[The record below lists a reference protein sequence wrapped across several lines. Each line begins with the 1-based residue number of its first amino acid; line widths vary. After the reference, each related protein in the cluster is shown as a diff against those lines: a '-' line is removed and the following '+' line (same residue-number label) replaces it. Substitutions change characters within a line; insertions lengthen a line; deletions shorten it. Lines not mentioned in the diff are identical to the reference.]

1 MDYQQSRAYIRD
13 AEQYAGGAMDLINIK
28 ELMKR
33 LGNPQDQL
41 KYIHVAGTNGKGSV
55 IAYLYTTLMKAGYH
69 VGRYISPSVYSY
81 REKIETEGK
90 PISREEFAEQTTRVA
105 AVIEEMTAEGLA
117 HPTPFEIETAVA
129 FLFFAEEKCDPVIL
143 EVGMGGITD
152 ATNLITTTELAVLVP
167 ISMDH
172 QSFLGN
178 TISEIAEKKAGII
191 KPGSSVVTIGQETE
205 ALEVIKKTGA
215 EAGADVCVADVSE
228 AEVLEADF
236 TGQRFCY
243 KGEEYTLSLAG
254 SYQTENAVLALEAL
268 RILDERGYHTTLE
281 QRKEGLWATRWNGRL
296 TIIHKDPLFIV
307 DGAHN
312 PAAADMLEDS
322 VRKYF
327 KDRRLFF
334 IMGVFKDKDYPYII
348 RKLCPYAEQILAI
361 ETPDNPRALP
371 AEELAKAIRPYNAN
385 VRAEKNIPRA
395 VEELFEMAGKDDVI
409 LSFGSLSF
417 IGEITRIVN
426 TRKEVSKVSAP
437 EGNNE

>member
-13 AEQYAGGAMDLINIK
+13 AEQYAGGALDLTNIK
-28 ELMKR
+28 EIMKR

-41 KYIHVAGTNGKGSV
+41 KYVHVAGTNGKGSV
-55 IAYLYTTLMKAGYH
+55 IAYLYTTLTNAGYH

-81 REKIETEGK
+81 REKIEVEGT
-90 PISREEFAEQTTRVA
+90 PISREQFAKHTTRVA

-152 ATNLITTTELAVLVP
+152 ATNLIRTTELAVLVP

-178 TISEIAEKKAGII
+178 TIAEIAEKKAGII
-191 KPGSSVVTIGQETE
+191 KPGCSVATIGQEPE
-205 ALEVIKKTGA
+205 ALKVIENVSH
-215 EAGADVCVADVSE
+215 EAGTDLCAADISQ

-268 RILDERGYHTTLE
+268 RILDERGYHTTTE
-281 QRKEGLWATRWNGRL
+281 QRREGLKATHWNGRL
-296 TIIHKDPLFIV
+296 TIIHRDPLFIV

-327 KDRRLFF
+327 KDRRMFF
-334 IMGVFKDKDYPYII
+334 IMGVFRDKDYPYII
-348 RKLCPYAEQILAI
+348 RKLCPYAEQIIAI

-371 AEELAKAIRPYNAN
+371 AEELAEAIRPCNPH
-385 VRAEKNIPRA
+385 VHAEKNIAKA

-417 IGEITRIVN
+417 IGDITRIVN
-426 TRKEVSKVSAP
+426 TRKEVFGSPAS

>member
-90 PISREEFAEQTTRVA
+90 PISREKFAEQTTRVA

-371 AEELAKAIRPYNAN
+371 AEELAKAIRPCNAN

-426 TRKEVSKVSAP
+426 TRKEVSGSPAS

>member
-28 ELMKR
+28 ELIKR

>member
-13 AEQYAGGAMDLINIK
+13 AEQYAGGALDLTNIK

-90 PISREEFAEQTTRVA
+90 PISREKFAEQTTRVA

-215 EAGADVCVADVSE
+215 EAGTDVCVADVSE
-228 AEVLEADF
+228 AEILEADF

-243 KGEEYTLSLAG
+243 KGEEYALSLAG

-371 AEELAKAIRPYNAN
+371 AEELAEAIRPYNAN
-385 VRAEKNIPRA
+385 VRAEKNISRA

>member
-13 AEQYAGGAMDLINIK
+13 AEQYAGGAMDLTNIK

-90 PISREEFAEQTTRVA
+90 PISREKFAEQTTRVA

-152 ATNLITTTELAVLVP
+152 ATNLITTTELAVLVS

>member
-13 AEQYAGGAMDLINIK
+13 AEQYAGGAMDLTNIK

-90 PISREEFAEQTTRVA
+90 PISREKFAEQTTRVA

-327 KDRRLFF
+327 DCLL
-334 IMGVFKDKDYPYII
+334 YTSPS
-348 RKLCPYAEQILAI
+348 
-361 ETPDNPRALP
+361 PR
-371 AEELAKAIRPYNAN
+371 
-385 VRAEKNIPRA
+385 
-395 VEELFEMAGKDDVI
+395 D
-409 LSFGSLSF
+409 
-417 IGEITRIVN
+417 
-426 TRKEVSKVSAP
+426 
-437 EGNNE
+437 

>member
-90 PISREEFAEQTTRVA
+90 PISREKFAEQTTRVA

-243 KGEEYTLSLAG
+243 KGEE
-254 SYQTENAVLALEAL
+254 
-268 RILDERGYHTTLE
+268 
-281 QRKEGLWATRWNGRL
+281 
-296 TIIHKDPLFIV
+296 
-307 DGAHN
+307 
-312 PAAADMLEDS
+312 
-322 VRKYF
+322 
-327 KDRRLFF
+327 
-334 IMGVFKDKDYPYII
+334 
-348 RKLCPYAEQILAI
+348 
-361 ETPDNPRALP
+361 
-371 AEELAKAIRPYNAN
+371 
-385 VRAEKNIPRA
+385 
-395 VEELFEMAGKDDVI
+395 
-409 LSFGSLSF
+409 
-417 IGEITRIVN
+417 
-426 TRKEVSKVSAP
+426 
-437 EGNNE
+437 

>member
-13 AEQYAGGAMDLINIK
+13 AEQYAGGALDLTNIK
-28 ELMKR
+28 ELMNR
-33 LGNPQDQL
+33 LGNPQNQL
-41 KYIHVAGTNGKGSV
+41 KYVHVAGTNGKGSV

-81 REKIETEGK
+81 REKIETEGM
-90 PISREEFAEQTTRVA
+90 PISREQFAKQTSRVA
-105 AVIEEMTAEGLA
+105 AVIEEMTSEGLA

-129 FLFFAEEKCDPVIL
+129 FLFFAEQKCDPVIL

-178 TISEIAEKKAGII
+178 TISEIARKKAGII
-191 KPGSSVVTIGQETE
+191 KPGCSVVTIGQEPE
-205 ALEVIKKTGA
+205 ALDVIEKVSA
-215 EAGADVCVADVSE
+215 EMGADLCEADISE

-243 KGEEYTLSLAG
+243 QGEEYALSLSG

-268 RILDERGYHTTLE
+268 RILDERGYHTSAA
-281 QRKEGLWATRWNGRL
+281 QQKEGLKETRWNGRL
-296 TIIHKDPLFIV
+296 TIIHRDPLFIV

-322 VRKYF
+322 VKKYF

-334 IMGVFKDKDYPYII
+334 IMGVFRDKDYPYII
-348 RKLCPYAEQILAI
+348 RKLCPYAEQIVAI

-371 AEELAKAIRPYNAN
+371 AEELEEAIRPYNAH
-385 VRAEKNIPRA
+385 VRAEKNIKKA
-395 VEELFEMAGKDDVI
+395 VEELFEMTDKDDVI

-417 IGEITRIVN
+417 IGEITRVVN
-426 TRKEVSKVSAP
+426 AEYQ
-437 EGNNE
+437 

>member
-13 AEQYAGGAMDLINIK
+13 AEQYAGGAMDLTNIK

-90 PISREEFAEQTTRVA
+90 PISREKFAEQTTRVA

-143 EVGMGGITD
+143 EVGMGGIND

-348 RKLCPYAEQILAI
+348 RKLCPYAEQIFAI

-395 VEELFEMAGKDDVI
+395 VEELFEMAV
-409 LSFGSLSF
+409 
-417 IGEITRIVN
+417 RIH
-426 TRKEVSKVSAP
+426 RHR
-437 EGNNE
+437 G

>member
-13 AEQYAGGAMDLINIK
+13 AEQYAGGALDLTNIK
-28 ELMKR
+28 EIMKR

-41 KYIHVAGTNGKGSV
+41 KYVHVAGTNGKGSV
-55 IAYLYTTLMKAGYH
+55 IAYLYTTLTNAGYH

-81 REKIETEGK
+81 REKIEGEGK
-90 PISREEFAEQTTRVA
+90 PISREQFAKHTTRVA

-172 QSFLGN
+172 QAFLGN
-178 TISEIAEKKAGII
+178 TLAEIAQKKAGII
-191 KPGSSVVTIGQETE
+191 KPGCSVVTVGQQPETM
-205 ALEVIKKTGA
+205 EVIRNVCQEK
-215 EAGADVCVADVSE
+215 GADLTETDLNSIKALKEDF
-228 AEVLEADF
+228 AGQILEYREE
-236 TGQRFCY
+236 TY
-243 KGEEYTLSLAG
+243 KISLAG
-254 SYQTENAVLALEAL
+254 SYQTENAALALDAL
-268 RILDERGYHTTLE
+268 EVLNHKGYPTTVE
-281 QRKEGLWATRWNGRL
+281 QRKKGLEETKWNGRL
-296 TIIHKDPLFIV
+296 TIIHRDPLFIV

-327 KDRRLFF
+327 KGRKMYF
-334 IMGVFKDKDYPYII
+334 IMGVFRDKDYSYII
-348 RKLCPYAEQILAI
+348 RKLCPYAEQIVTI

-371 AEELAKAIRPYNAN
+371 AEELAEAIRPCNPH
-385 VRAEKNIPRA
+385 VHAEKNIAKA

-417 IGEITRIVN
+417 IGDITRIVN
-426 TRKEVSKVSAP
+426 TRKEVFGSPAS

>member
-1 MDYQQSRAYIRD
+1 MDYQQSRAYIKD
-13 AEQYAGGAMDLINIK
+13 AEQYAGGALDLTNIK

-90 PISREEFAEQTTRVA
+90 PISREKFAEQTTRVA

-205 ALEVIKKTGA
+205 AMEVIKKTGA

-281 QRKEGLWATRWNGRL
+281 QRKEGLWATHWNGRL

>member
-90 PISREEFAEQTTRVA
+90 PISREKFAEQTTRVA

-426 TRKEVSKVSAP
+426 TSKEVSKVSAP
-437 EGNNE
+437 AGNNE

>member
-215 EAGADVCVADVSE
+215 EAGVDVCVADVSE

>member
-13 AEQYAGGAMDLINIK
+13 AEQYAGGAMDLTNIK
-28 ELMKR
+28 ELMKH

-90 PISREEFAEQTTRVA
+90 LISREKFAEQTTRVA

-243 KGEEYTLSLAG
+243 KGEKYTLSLAG

-417 IGEITRIVN
+417 IGEITWIVN
-426 TRKEVSKVSAP
+426 ARKEVSKVSAP